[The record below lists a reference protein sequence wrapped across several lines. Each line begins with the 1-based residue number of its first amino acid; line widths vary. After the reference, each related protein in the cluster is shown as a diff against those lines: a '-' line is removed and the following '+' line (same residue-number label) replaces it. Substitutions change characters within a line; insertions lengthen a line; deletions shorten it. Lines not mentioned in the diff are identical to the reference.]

1 MKINLILTLLIAC
14 FGIFNP
20 INAQNLQIK
29 YKINN
34 TIVTNVDIENQKNYL
49 LFLRPNL
56 EELPKEELTALSII
70 SLITNIIKNKEIEKS
85 FETNKNYD
93 FLEKILENL
102 YKVKGVKD
110 LDEFKVLLKK
120 NNLEYE
126 ELINK
131 IKLEAL
137 WNRLIYLKFNNL
149 VKIDKNYL
157 KQNLERRLNREKKY
171 EYDLSEILFEIE
183 ADKSMEEI
191 LKKITKSIKL
201 IGFENTAIKYSIS
214 NSSKKGGNIGKIKE
228 TLLNQDII
236 TELKKTKIG
245 NYTKPIES
253 PNGFILLKINSKKE
267 MVYELNINKEL
278 NEMIEYEKNN
288 QLNQFSLLFYKRLK
302 QNSKIN
308 EY

>member
-34 TIVTNVDIENQKNYL
+34 TIVTNVDIENQRNYL

-56 EELPKEELTALSII
+56 DELPKEELTALSIN
-70 SLITNIIKNKEIEKS
+70 SLITNIIKKKEIEKS

-93 FLEKILENL
+93 FLKKILENL
-102 YKVKGVKD
+102 YKVKGVKN
-110 LDEFKVLLKK
+110 LEEFKVLLKK

>member
-1 MKINLILTLLIAC
+1 MKINLILTLLITC

-34 TIVTNVDIENQKNYL
+34 TIITNVDIEKQKNYL

-56 EELPKEELTALSII
+56 EELPKEELTALSIN

-102 YKVKGVKD
+102 YKAKGVKNIE
-110 LDEFKVLLKK
+110 EFKVLLGK

-137 WNRLIYLKFNNL
+137 WNRLIYLKFNSL

-157 KQNLERRLNREKKY
+157 KQNLEKRLSREKKY

-183 ADKSMEEI
+183 ADKSMDEI
-191 LKKITKSIKL
+191 LKKITKSIDL
-201 IGFENTAIKYSIS
+201 VGFENTAIKYSIS

-228 TLLNQDII
+228 TLLNQSII